1 MAKNKLRAT
10 MGRAACAALAFSI
23 ALAGHA
29 QGESDAK
36 DASLEVTI
44 RLLPENAVGPAE
56 LTRQIELPPAAA
68 RRNSNAPDRVPGP
81 ENAPPRGRGEAPGS
95 DVAAEARERGR
106 DFGQDV
112 AEQARENRESAG
124 RPDDARP
131 PADLPAPPGGPSNP
145 PGPPATPPGRP

>member
-1 MAKNKLRAT
+1 MVRKMQGTL
-10 MGRAACAALAFSI
+10 GRAACAALVSAIAF
-23 ALAGHA
+23 AGHA
-29 QGESDAK
+29 QDETDAR

-68 RRNSNAPDRVPGP
+68 RRNSNAPESVPDR
-81 ENAPPRGRGEAPGS
+81 ENAPPQDGANGRGSE
-95 DVAAEARERGR
+95 VAAEARERGR

-124 RPDDARP
+124 RPDEPGP
-131 PADLPAPPGGPSNP
+131 PANLPAPPRGPSDP
-145 PGPPATPPGRP
+145 PGPPTTPPGRP